1 MSESTEP
8 APPPDKLSQLCAD
21 GLDIARY
28 LFQVP
33 DDEGERERAREILKA
48 ILAEPSVRARQEF
61 PKVAQEMQQSLEG
74 DATPMAAER
83 LQEGFERMMRLSQSA
98 KSGLLFRYPD
108 P

>member
-8 APPPDKLSQLCAD
+8 APPLDKVSQLCAD

-48 ILAEPSVRARQEF
+48 ILAEPSVRARREF
-61 PKVAQEMQQSLEG
+61 PKVAEDMQRSLEG
-74 DATPMAAER
+74 EATQMAAEL
-83 LQEGFERMMRLSQSA
+83 LQEGFERMMRLSQAA
-98 KSGLLFRYPD
+98 KSGLLFRQPD